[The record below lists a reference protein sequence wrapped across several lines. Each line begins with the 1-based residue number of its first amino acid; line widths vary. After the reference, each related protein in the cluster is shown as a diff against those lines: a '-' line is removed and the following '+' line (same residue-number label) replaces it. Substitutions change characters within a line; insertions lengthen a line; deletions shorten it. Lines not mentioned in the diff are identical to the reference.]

1 MASQVYAHIQINQII
16 HIKYVQFFVFY
27 INISIKLVK
36 ILLKNQKTLLPTK
49 IDNNF
54 LQDFQLKNFFSISN
68 NNCISLYI
76 NKKND
81 SYQKNYVE

>member
-36 ILLKNQKTLLPTK
+36 ILLKN
-49 IDNNF
+49 
-54 LQDFQLKNFFSISN
+54 
-68 NNCISLYI
+68 
-76 NKKND
+76 
-81 SYQKNYVE
+81 